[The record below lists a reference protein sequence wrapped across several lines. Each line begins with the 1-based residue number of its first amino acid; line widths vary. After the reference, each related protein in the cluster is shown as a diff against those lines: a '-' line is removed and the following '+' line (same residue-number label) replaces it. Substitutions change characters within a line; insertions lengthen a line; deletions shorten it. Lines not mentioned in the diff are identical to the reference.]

1 MSFEVTCDFKTTLP
15 SGKYPPASPYAR
27 LTDYLRE
34 LIQEKILTRFIV
46 KALLY
51 PEFLRDIDTTEV
63 RLRRRHKTVVR
74 MYRHG
79 TTSSEGSG
87 NSNMSS
93 EREFER
99 QDAIENYT
107 TSDDESRIYS
117 GVHYKTDK
125 RDSWDRTIYESF
137 IDHGE
142 GAGEIRYQKLHD
154 SFGSLCFVT
163 DCGSPTEDRESFM
176 IGSKPSRYTPI
187 LGENDNFE
195 NVTHLS
201 TARMHLLGIKQKSEQ
216 SQNSSFDNE
225 HKLSGEKWKNMAFED
240 LLSIDEIK
248 PLPSAKSPMQDRHHS
263 MPNQFVGNRF
273 NVSSLTE
280 IYIPSCK
287 NYGAEKIGTPC
298 NSIEEHDES
307 HSHSREV
314 SSHKDKSV
322 EVDCD
327 NAKKTSDEHIG
338 GSCSKDNEN
347 DEIFKTRCDS
357 KFLPPATIYS
367 SDSDSGMAGSY
378 TLSPSDQPFPFHRS
392 FLSRTSNP
400 PNLVTSSTDYY
411 VHHTISD
418 PSEHRRRALENS
430 FIHDDST
437 EGENKTKIVIN
448 IGGGDEKERKSH
460 ENVYFSGMY
469 VHWWR
474 KETLPVEMFEA
485 IVKPSD
491 DDCVE
496 KKKRGNEKGS
506 GKKKNPLKSSL
517 MMLHLSVFF
526 LKHIPFLFCTFF
538 WIIKLCKNGNR
549 NKN

>member
-1 MSFEVTCDFKTTLP
+1 MTCDFKPTLP
-15 SGKYPPASPYAR
+15 TKKYPPASPYAH

-34 LIQEKILTRFIV
+34 LIQEKVLTRFIV

-79 TTSSEGSG
+79 TNSTEGSG
-87 NSNMSS
+87 NSVTSS
-93 EREFER
+93 EKELER
-99 QDAIENYT
+99 QDAMDNYT
-107 TSDDESRIYS
+107 TSDDENRIYS
-117 GVHYKTDK
+117 GVHYKTNK

-137 IDHGE
+137 VDHGE
-142 GAGEIRYQKLHD
+142 GAGEIRYQPLHD

-163 DCGSPTEDRESFM
+163 DCGSPVAEDRESFM
-176 IGSKPSRYTPI
+176 IGSKPSRYTP
-187 LGENDNFE
+187 LSGENDNFD

-240 LLSIDEIK
+240 LLCIDEIK
-248 PLPSAKSPMQDRHHS
+248 VPSAKSPERHHS
-263 MPNQFVGNRF
+263 MPCQFVGNRF

-287 NYGAEKIGTPC
+287 SYGVEKIATPC
-298 NSIEEHDES
+298 NSIDEQEEE
-307 HSHSREV
+307 HSREV
-314 SSHKDKSV
+314 SCNKEEEESKEKY
-322 EVDCD
+322 CD
-327 NAKKTSDEHIG
+327 NVKKTADE
-338 GSCSKDNEN
+338 SNSKDNE
-347 DEIFKTRCDS
+347 FKERCDS
-357 KFLPPATIYS
+357 NFLPPATVYS

-378 TLSPSDQPFPFHRS
+378 TLSPADQQFPFHRS
-392 FLSRTSNP
+392 YLSHASNP
-400 PNLVTSSTDYY
+400 PNLVTSSNDYY

-418 PSEHRRRALENS
+418 PTEHRRRAIENS
-430 FIHDDST
+430 FMHDDST
-437 EGENKTKIVIN
+437 EGENKTKLVIN
-448 IGGGDEKERKSH
+448 IDGGCRKERNSN

-474 KETLPVEMFEA
+474 KETLPVAMIEA
-485 IVKPSD
+485 IVKPSE

-496 KKKRGNEKGS
+496 RKRGNEKGS
-506 GKKKNPLKSSL
+506 GKRKKTLKSSL
-517 MMLHLSVFF
+517 MMLHLSVFI
-526 LKHIPFLFCTFF
+526 LTDLTF
-538 WIIKLCKNGNR
+538 
-549 NKN
+549 